1 MLERA
6 FAVSLERSFMLSYRV
21 DRERWS
27 QLGFCEQMANIG
39 ADVGRSIQAH
49 RKGNEKRR
57 DMALMRAYDLFDATQ
72 AQLAFARS
80 PRLFEVQIAQSEFRK
95 LFDEDAFDENA
106 RSLERYFNQFAIAAA
121 NEKRS

>member
-1 MLERA
+1 MFVRI
-6 FAVSLERSFMLSYRV
+6 FATLSKELFVPSYRI

-39 ADVGRSIQAH
+39 AEVGRSIQAQ

-57 DMALMRAYDLFDATQ
+57 NMALMRAYDLFDATQ
-72 AQLAFARS
+72 AQLAFERS

-95 LFDEDAFDENA
+95 LFDGDIFDENA
-106 RSLERYFNQFAIAAA
+106 SSLERYFNQFAVAAS
-121 NEKRS
+121 NVRNS

>member
-1 MLERA
+1 
-6 FAVSLERSFMLSYRV
+6 
-21 DRERWS
+21 
-27 QLGFCEQMANIG
+27 
-39 ADVGRSIQAH
+39 
-49 RKGNEKRR
+49 
-57 DMALMRAYDLFDATQ
+57 MRAYDLFDATQ